1 MMSILRN
8 LKTKLFLASL
18 FVVLSATSLK
28 AQDGF
33 PDDVNDEPAVPI
45 DGFVVAGLIAGA
57 ALGIK
62 KIRKSKEA

>member
-1 MMSILRN
+1 MISILRN

>member
-1 MMSILRN
+1 MSILRN